1 MESEMEEKVEHLLA
15 QMTLEEKVSMLA
27 GADAWTTVPVER
39 LGIPAIKVTDGPIGP
54 RGAYGTMGPTSAC
67 FPAGVALAATW
78 NPDLVERVG
87 MALGE
92 EVKAKGAHI
101 LLAPTVNIHRSPL
114 AGRNFECYSE
124 DPYLAARM
132 AVAYIRGLQSQG
144 VGACIK
150 HFVCND
156 SEFERRSIS
165 SQVGE
170 RPLRE
175 IYLAPFWAA
184 LREAKPW
191 AVMSAYNKI
200 NGTYASEN
208 PYLLLEILKGE
219 WGFDGVVMSDWGGT
233 YSPGVAEGGL
243 DLEMPGPARWMGAGV
258 LEAVKAGE
266 LGEDVVDDKVR
277 RLLRVIDRSGA
288 FKSPGLEPERS
299 VDKPEHRAIARQ
311 AAAEAVVLLKND
323 GGLLPLHPEQL
334 KSIAVIGEN
343 ARWAQVQGGGSTR
356 VTPHYV
362 VSPLEGIVN
371 RVGDAVE
378 VNYEIGCLMHRSL
391 PPLDANWLTAPD
403 GAQRGFAVHIY
414 DGDDLSG
421 EPLRVTSTDRTQI
434 NWNSSLLGNVP
445 PDRFSARLAS
455 VLAVPE
461 GGTYLLSL
469 ASVALSRLY
478 LDGVECIDNWSQRP
492 AALDPWD
499 VAEGTADVELVAGRR
514 YRLEIEYSA
523 RVRTFEWMPLRI
535 GCMSK
540 PSSHS
545 IDDAAAL
552 AARSDVAI
560 VFAGLTNQWESEGFD
575 RPDMELPGDQARLIE
590 QVAVA
595 NPNTIVVLNAGSP
608 LNLDWLDKVAAV
620 VQAWYLGQET
630 GNAIADVLFG
640 DVNPAGKLPTTFPK
654 RLQDNPA
661 YLNYPGENG
670 QVLYGEGLFVGYRY
684 YDKKDIAPLFPFGYG
699 LSYTTFAYS
708 NLTLDAATIGPGDE
722 IHVSVDVQNTGA
734 CAGQEVVQLYVRD
747 VECSLMRPEKELKA
761 FAKVALDPGET
772 VTVTLTL
779 TQEAL
784 SFYDPVR
791 KRWVAEAG
799 DFQVLVGSSS
809 RDAHLMGR
817 FALEGGVL
825 PEAKADARLHV
836 GLALRTVL
844 EDPGGRKVLQE
855 YLGAFLQGPE
865 MVALLDLSLEQV
877 AGHLP
882 TVLTPESLQALNEDL
897 AAV

>member
-27 GADAWTTVPVER
+27 GADAWHTVPVER
-39 LGIPAIKVTDGPIGP
+39 LGIPAIKVTDGPVGP

-78 NPDLVERVG
+78 NPGLVERVG

-124 DPYLAARM
+124 DPYLTARM

-156 SEFERRSIS
+156 SEFERRLIS

-208 PYLLLEILKGE
+208 PYLLLEILKDE
-219 WGFDGVVMSDWGGT
+219 WGFDGIVMSDWGGT
-233 YSPGVAEGGL
+233 YSPGVAAGGL

-266 LGEDVVDDKVR
+266 IGEDVVDDKVR
-277 RLLRVIDRSGA
+277 RLLRVILRSGA
-288 FKSPGLEPERS
+288 FERPGLEPERS
-299 VDKPEHRAIARQ
+299 VDKPEHRALARQ

-323 GGLLPLHPEQL
+323 GGLLPLDPEQI

-343 ARWAQVQGGGSTR
+343 ARWAQALGGGSTR

-378 VNYEIGCLMHRSL
+378 VGYEIGCLMHRSL
-391 PPLDANWLTAPD
+391 PPLDATWLMTPD
-403 GAQRGFAVHIY
+403 GARQGFTVHIY

-421 EPLRVTSTDRTQI
+421 EPVRVASTDRTQI
-434 NWNSSLLGNVP
+434 NWNSSLLANVP
-445 PDRFSARLAS
+445 PGRFSARLAS
-455 VLAVPE
+455 ELAVPE

-469 ASVALSRLY
+469 ASAALSRLY
-478 LDGVECIDNWSQRP
+478 LDGVVCIDNWSQRP
-492 AALDPWD
+492 AAPDPWD
-499 VAEGTADVELVAGRR
+499 MAEGTAEVELAAGRS
-514 YRLEIEYSA
+514 YQLEIEYSA
-523 RVRTFEWMPLRI
+523 QVRTFEWMPLRI
-535 GCMSK
+535 GCMPK

-552 AARSDVAI
+552 AARSDAAV

-575 RPDMELPGDQARLIE
+575 RPDMELPGDQAKLIE
-590 QVAVA
+590 QVAAA

-699 LSYTTFAYS
+699 LSYTTFAYN
-708 NLTLDAATIGPGDE
+708 NLTLDAATIGPEDE
-722 IHVSVDVQNTGA
+722 IHVSVNVQNTGA

-772 VTVTLTL
+772 VTATFTL

-809 RDAHLMGR
+809 RDIHLIGR

-825 PEAKADARLHV
+825 PEAKGDARLHI
-836 GLALRTVL
+836 GLTLRTVL
-844 EDPGGRKVLQE
+844 DDPGGRKVLQK

-865 MVALLDLSLEQV
+865 ILALLDLSLEQV

-882 TVLTPESLQALNEDL
+882 TVLTPESLQKLNEDL
-897 AAV
+897 ADV